1 MRREAF
7 EPRDTFPNNYKTNHL
22 FWKWMKKCLE
32 IISLWLPVI
41 RRLPI
46 KSKYLEGV
54 LVQQRNNNG
63 SFLVFPNSFLS
74 QKESIDTL
82 YSLLNS
88 NGTEHNEWNHS
99 RATHSW
105 PKRNGGANFKDT
117 VYLPY
122 WHFNWKYWCSKM
134 FSIHLLRKSQVK

>member
-1 MRREAF
+1 
-7 EPRDTFPNNYKTNHL
+7 
-22 FWKWMKKCLE
+22 MKKCLE

-88 NGTEHNEWNHS
+88 NRTEHNE
-99 RATHSW
+99 
-105 PKRNGGANFKDT
+105 
-117 VYLPY
+117 
-122 WHFNWKYWCSKM
+122 
-134 FSIHLLRKSQVK
+134 